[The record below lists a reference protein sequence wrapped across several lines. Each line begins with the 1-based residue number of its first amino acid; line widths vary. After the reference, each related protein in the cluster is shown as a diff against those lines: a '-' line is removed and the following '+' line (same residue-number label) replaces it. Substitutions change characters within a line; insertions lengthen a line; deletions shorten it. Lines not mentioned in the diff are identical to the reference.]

1 MPPLA
6 ARYVLRRRLGPPG
19 AQGEVYEALDTYE
32 NDVVALKLLTSWTVS
47 GPWAEAQ
54 ILRRLADP
62 HILPIRNADHIA
74 GRPFLATEL
83 AHHGTLQDRL
93 VAVGQR
99 GLDLDELVR
108 WIRQACFG
116 IARAHDWR
124 LLHNDLKPG
133 NLFLNA
139 KEECLVG
146 DFGCATLIPA
156 GATTVRPHGATAET
170 AAPEIAASWGTP
182 AGSASILS
190 DVYSLGATAFW
201 LLTARPPH
209 DLTGATDIAT
219 KMSIVATQ
227 PAASLRDLA
236 PHVPKP
242 VAAAIETAISR
253 SPGDRYRTVTDFAA
267 ALGARPTTARRWQ
280 RTDEHPGPLS
290 GVLARRAKGRRKH
303 VRAVP

>member
-6 ARYVLRRRLGPPG
+6 ARYVPRRRLGPPG
-19 AQGEVYEALDTYE
+19 AQGEVYEAVDTYE
-32 NDVVALKLLTSWTVS
+32 NDVVALKLLTSWTAS

-62 HILPIRNADHIA
+62 HILPIRNADHIT
-74 GRPFLATEL
+74 GRPFSATEL

-99 GLDLDELVR
+99 GLDVDDVVR
-108 WIRQACFG
+108 WIRQACLG
-116 IARAHDWR
+116 VARAHDWR

-139 KEECLVG
+139 EEECLVG
-146 DFGCATLIPA
+146 DFGFATLIP
-156 GATTVRPHGATAET
+156 PGATAVRPNGVSVET
-170 AAPEIAASWGTP
+170 VAPEIAASWGTP
-182 AGSASILS
+182 AGVASILS

-201 LLTARPPH
+201 LLAARPPH

-219 KMSIVATQ
+219 RMSIVATQ

-242 VAAAIETAISR
+242 VTSAIETAISS
-253 SPGDRYRTVTDFAA
+253 SP
-267 ALGARPTTARRWQ
+267 
-280 RTDEHPGPLS
+280 S
-290 GVLARRAKGRRKH
+290 
-303 VRAVP
+303 